1 MNLKLFYMIKSSIK
15 SNKEYFLWD
24 PMGYKQIG
32 ANLSFADLA
41 ISKSLEN
48 NRSIKMME
56 KINDVVP
63 WDNIGAVLLENYDV
77 GRSKEGADAFPHCC

>member
-1 MNLKLFYMIKSSIK
+1 MIKISLK
-15 SNKEYFLWD
+15 SNKEYFLGD

-41 ISKSLEN
+41 ISKFLEH

-56 KINDVVP
+56 KINAVVP
-63 WDNIGAVLLENYDV
+63 WDNIEAVLLKN
-77 GRSKEGADAFPHCC
+77 